1 MELTKEM
8 TFEFIAEKKIGHMRC
23 DFNDGKLA
31 NTWFG
36 TALAKEEAVD
46 LKDIQET
53 VNTIM
58 FEEIPT
64 FDKLVEMCGGMG
76 YDKEKNLF
84 LVQGDYNYW
93 IRLLPAKGDYNLYI
107 NVYNQ

>member
-8 TFEFIAEKKIGHMRC
+8 TFEFNGEKKIGHMRC
-23 DFNDGKLA
+23 DFNDERLA
-31 NTWFG
+31 NSWFG
-36 TALAKEEAVD
+36 ETLAKEDGVN
-46 LKDIQET
+46 LKVIQET
-53 VNTIM
+53 MNTIM

-64 FDKLVEMCGGMG
+64 FDKLVDMCGGMG
-76 YDKEKNLF
+76 YDKEQNRF

-107 NVYNQ
+107 HVYMQ